1 MPQVSIAQEAREAAS
16 TPPGRTRQKPW
27 LALAL
32 LGASFSPLIVVHL
45 LQTLARSHYHYVLF
59 LPVAVYFIV
68 RQRWEEISELPPPG
82 LRRVAALATFGC
94 WSVLCVAT
102 LFWSPWLGMVAAL
115 ITCLV
120 PLYILGGTRLIAM
133 LSPAWVMGWFA
144 VPLPLEL
151 DDRLTARLRTVAT
164 SMSSVVL
171 DQFEILH
178 LRQVNVIE
186 LPNRLLFVADACSG
200 INSLFVVLALATFIA
215 AWNRRSLIHAILLLV
230 GGFGLVLAENVGRLT
245 AIAVA
250 ASHGMDLAEG
260 WRHQVLG
267 MALFA
272 ITALLLASLDQLLMF
287 LLPDRLWFRRGK
299 PEPKQPIRNSGVL
312 TSLDI
317 LTSKFVVGAFLALG
331 ALQFWILSRRE
342 ETVTRIFA
350 APIELPEFRL
360 DTLPAELA
368 GFTRKD
374 FRHEHRTEG
383 DPLAERSEVWSYSRD
398 GMSAIV
404 SLDHPYSEPHDLAFC
419 YHQIGW
425 TVDNRKSTDASIADA
440 DPFVETG
447 MERAFHGQ
455 ALLLY
460 SACDKARKS
469 WVPAP
474 ATVFMSAPERLK
486 DRVLRNLALKG
497 PGTSAAG
504 GATAGSCFQIQV
516 LAHSAKALS
525 AEQQEQCRDLF
536 RQARDMLY
544 QQYIERANN
553 RL

>member
-1 MPQVSIAQEAREAAS
+1 MPQTSLAQEVRE
-16 TPPGRTRQKPW
+16 TGNIPPGRPVLAPW
-27 LALAL
+27 LSLAL
-32 LGASFSPLIVVHL
+32 LGASFGPLIVVHL
-45 LQTLARSHYHYVLF
+45 LQTMTRSHYHYVLL
-59 LPVAVYFIV
+59 LPVAVYFLL
-68 RQRWEEISELPPPG
+68 RQRWEEISVLPPPG
-82 LRRVAALATFGC
+82 SRGVVALATFGS
-94 WSVLCVAT
+94 WSLLCVAT
-102 LFWSPWLGMVAAL
+102 LLWSPWLGMVAAL

-120 PLYILGGTRLIAM
+120 PLYTLGGTRLVSL
-133 LSPAWVMGWFA
+133 LSPAWVMAWFA

-164 SMSSVVL
+164 SMSSAVL

-186 LPNRLLFVADACSG
+186 LPNKLLFIADACSG

-215 AWNRRSLIHAILLLV
+215 AWNRRSLLHGILLLV
-230 GGFGLVLAENVGRLT
+230 GGFGLVLAENVARLT

-250 ASHGMDLAEG
+250 ASRGTDLAEG

-267 MALFA
+267 MLLFA
-272 ITALLLASLDQLLMF
+272 LTALLLASFDQLLMF
-287 LLPDRLWFRRGK
+287 LLPDRLSFRRGK
-299 PEPKQPIRNSGVL
+299 PEPKQPSRNSGVL
-312 TSLDI
+312 ASFDV
-317 LTSKFVVGAFLALG
+317 LTSRFVVGAFLVLG
-331 ALQFWILSRRE
+331 ALQLWVVSHRQE
-342 ETVTRIFA
+342 SVTRIFA
-350 APIELPEFRL
+350 TPIDFPEFTLETLPEN
-360 DTLPAELA
+360 LA
-368 GFTRKD
+368 AFSRKG

-383 DPLAERSEVWSYSRD
+383 DPLAERSEVWSFSRE
-398 GMSAIV
+398 GISAIV
-404 SLDHPYSEPHDLAFC
+404 SLDHPYLEPHDLAFC

-425 TVDNRKSTDASIADA
+425 SVDNRKSTGAAVAEGDS
-440 DPFVETG
+440 FVETG

-474 ATVFMSAPERLK
+474 ATVFMTIPERLQ

-497 PGTSAAG
+497 SGASAS
-504 GATAGSCFQIQV
+504 GATPAGSCFQIQV
-516 LAHSAKALS
+516 LAHSSKAFS

-544 QQYIERANN
+544 QRYIEKANN
-553 RL
+553 RP